1 MNSLRD
7 AISSAVSNCLEGIS
21 LRRLGIVLAAG
32 LLWVTTACAQPDT
45 TASAKANQPS
55 ALQVPEKTEAAVERA
70 RGNLSDQAVDED
82 VLSQQ
87 GESRARQSDGS
98 MASP

>member
-1 MNSLRD
+1 MNSLPD
-7 AISSAVSNCLEGIS
+7 AISSVISTCLEGVS
-21 LRRLGIVLAAG
+21 LRRLGIVLSVS
-32 LLWVTTACAQPDT
+32 LLWMTTACAQPNT

-55 ALQVPEKTEAAVERA
+55 VPVPEKTEAAVERA
-70 RGNLSDQAVDED
+70 RGNLSDHAVDED